1 MTNMP
6 WTVDLRATKAGGKSL
21 LNQRSSRHAGRLPN
35 THEF

>member
-1 MTNMP
+1 MAYLS
-6 WTVDLRATKAGGKSL
+6 WTVDLRTAKAGGKSL